1 MGHFSYKTLL
11 LLWELSNFN
20 TQNVIHHSLWSHFC
34 GNCTLNIFMQML
46 YAINSKYATLLNHQ
60 GKNEWKNFCIISLSM
75 SACIVTSILIFLR
88 NIDLLLRIFIIW
100 LFPQYPICLFVSL
113 IKDQTSDNLTDTR
126 NITEN
131 VLILCIV

>member
-20 TQNVIHHSLWSHFC
+20 IQNVIHHSLRSHFC
-34 GNCTLNIFMQML
+34 GKCNLNIFMQML
-46 YAINSKYATLLNHQ
+46 YAINSKYATLLNRQ

-88 NIDLLLRIFIIW
+88 NISSCVFLSSAFFLNSPSAF
-100 LFPQYPICLFVSL
+100 FVSL
-113 IKDQTSDNLTDTR
+113 IKDQTSDILTDTR